1 MPDGRCRRL
10 IASAR
15 RSRLDRFLPLLQ
27 VSIFLAGLSSISDMA
42 KHAELVGQRDGSK
55 SVILASAP
63 LSEIRPGEEV
73 MSAEDQTARS
83 AWITVWFSPRE
94 TIERLVAGPPMHLV
108 WSSLAVLGLIA
119 IIYQRVTLVGG
130 ADVLRDWKFALGLV
144 LLGAV
149 AGIVS
154 LYLQS
159 TILGWIGKCLGGQAT
174 VLQMRAVFAW
184 SMLPII
190 VSSAIVLIIHTA
202 TERGAIASGA
212 AAILSLI
219 FSIWSLIIFLLMLG
233 RVERFGFWRTIIT
246 YFFAVVLFAFGV
258 ALFVRSFAYQSF
270 NIPSGSMRPTLLV
283 GDYIFV
289 SKFAYGYSRYSL
301 PFSPPLPS
309 GPILFSQPAPGDV
322 AVFRHPKDTATD
334 YVKRIVGLPGD
345 RIQMQKGQL
354 YINDVPVQRERLAD
368 VAGDGACGPESGA
381 PVKHW
386 RETLPNGA
394 SYETLDCLDNSFF
407 DNTIVHTVPDGHFF
421 ALGDNRDNSTDSRM
435 SPFGP
440 VPFENLIGRVSL
452 IYFSYDSG
460 SAGKAA
466 HVRTERPGIVVR

>member
-1 MPDGRCRRL
+1 
-10 IASAR
+10 
-15 RSRLDRFLPLLQ
+15 
-27 VSIFLAGLSSISDMA
+27 
-42 KHAELVGQRDGSK
+42 
-55 SVILASAP
+55 
-63 LSEIRPGEEV
+63 
-73 MSAEDQTARS
+73 
-83 AWITVWFSPRE
+83 
-94 TIERLVAGPPMHLV
+94 MHLV
-108 WSSLAVLGLIA
+108 WLLLASLGLIA
-119 IIYQRVTLVGG
+119 IIHQQVTFLGG
-130 ADVLRDWKFALGLV
+130 ADLLQDWRFALGVV
-144 LLGAV
+144 LLGAIL
-149 AGIVS
+149 GIVS

-159 TILGWIGKCLGGQAT
+159 AIMGWTGKVLGGQAT
-174 VLQMRAVFAW
+174 ALQMRAVFAW

-190 VSSAIVLIIHTA
+190 VSSAVVLIIRTA

-212 AAILSLI
+212 AAAVSLI

-233 RVERFGFWRTIIT
+233 RLERFGFWRTIFT
-246 YFFAVVLFAFGV
+246 YLFAVVLFAFGV
-258 ALFVRSFAYQSF
+258 ALFVRSFAYQPF

-289 SKFAYGYSRYSL
+289 SKFAYGYSRFSL
-301 PFSPPLPS
+301 PFSPPLFS
-309 GPILFSQPAPGDV
+309 GRILFSPPAPGDV
-322 AVFRHPKDTATD
+322 AVFRHPKDTETD

-354 YINDVPVQRERLAD
+354 YINDAPVRRERLAD
-368 VAGDGACGPESGA
+368 VVDDGACGSGSGA
-381 PVKHW
+381 AIKHW

-407 DNTIVHTVPDGHFF
+407 DNTIVYTVPDGHFF

-460 SAGKAA
+460 NAGAAA
-466 HVRTERPGIVVR
+466 HVRTERTGMPVR